1 MNNTEKDLSTLEN
14 NQETSTVEETVLPLN
29 KEEVTPKEKPAKA
42 KKKRAPKPIKDKDE
56 KPKTSTKSRKEVKE
70 KVSPKEDAKKDGPVK
85 KTVRKRTLSPL
96 QIKKREALKG
106 YKRYEKVQNRYY
118 SFLRRTVKNSIPTT
132 NLYNTLANKKA
143 EITGLTRHEVKRFDK
158 NFIEEIEKVIPSL
171 ETIVVSP
178 HKFIN
183 EFAEIVQVEK
193 ARKITPR
200 AVKYMAQNAQ
210 HVRDVLPDGR
220 VVPKKVLNVFVDDDV
235 KIYENRFIMTLVKR
249 LQVFI
254 ELRYKYI
261 QEHGDTKNS
270 DQITIK
276 KEVSIGD
283 LTFEFDGKIKMS
295 VPSDDEGARQSNIDL
310 LDRLASI
317 RRRTLFLVNSAFMK
331 EMAKAVPVAD
341 PIQQTNIIRLNYAY
355 QDAYKLWLFINRY
368 NELGISYTTTQ
379 GKVVFDDKYM
389 ERIDQL
395 ILNSFLTIE
404 TEHGTIA
411 PTKIEQRIVKPYVK
425 AGKLDYDLSDDRF
438 LEAGLPVA
446 VTTRQESVEQK
457 EARLKR
463 EAAKEK
469 ARLKK
474 LADQQKAKEKA
485 ALQKARE
492 KERLAKKKAA
502 LLEKEKERKAEAKR
516 RQEEKNIERAR
527 KRAEKEKIQAE
538 RRAFQNK
545 LQDEARKL
553 RLARIAVA
561 KLAAKEKKEHGGK

>member
-29 KEEVTPKEKPAKA
+29 KEEVKPKEKPAKA
-42 KKKRAPKPIKDKDE
+42 KKKRAPKSKKAKEE

-70 KVSPKEDAKKDGPVK
+70 KVSPKEDAKKDAPVK

-132 NLYNTLANKKA
+132 NLYNTLANKKS

-368 NELGISYTTTQ
+368 DELGISYTTTQ